1 MSYMK
6 SRLAR
11 VFLGLWL
18 LGLAPAYGQEKTP
31 PEKPWT
37 GKLANGRVIT
47 RDELSQI
54 LKDQYLWRESHDKE
68 MWAALSKADLSG
80 ADLSGAMLSYANLF
94 MTKLI
99 GAQLIRTKLSGAML
113 SDANLSDANLSDA
126 NLYGAD

>member
-80 ADLSGAMLSYANLF
+80 AMLSYANLF

-113 SDANLSDANLSDA
+113 SDANLSDANL
-126 NLYGAD
+126 YGADLSGEAEL